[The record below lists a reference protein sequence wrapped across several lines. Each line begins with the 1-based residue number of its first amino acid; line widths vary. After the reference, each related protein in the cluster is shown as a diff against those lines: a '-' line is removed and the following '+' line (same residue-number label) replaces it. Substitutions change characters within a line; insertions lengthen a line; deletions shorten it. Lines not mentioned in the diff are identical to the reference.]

1 MSRLPR
7 RQAYARL
14 VVLMVDSD
22 LPAPK
27 SISMDSTGPLIELE
41 TAEHFAAWRDAI
53 GGDVRD
59 PFTGSAGIRSHTT
72 GAEWQGMDIVLTA
85 MIRAP
90 KPEPVTDDLTSV
102 REAAGAVS
110 E

>member
-1 MSRLPR
+1 MTAIPR

-41 TAEHFAAWRDAI
+41 TDGDFAAWRDAI

-59 PFTGSAGIRSHTT
+59 PFTGSPGIRMHTT
-72 GAEWQGMDIVLTA
+72 GAEWQGMNIVLTA
-85 MIRAP
+85 MIRTP

-102 REAAGAVS
+102 REIAGTVS